1 MPTLRIWGT
10 RAEFVDQFDRAH
22 QIGQFTN
29 EAPQTLDFTI
39 EYERTF
45 SITSGATQKIYDTST
60 DISGFAF
67 ALVVVDSDGVEM
79 QMTTAAGAGDQK
91 FLETKL
97 RKNWGFTLHTDYS
110 RNGSSAVV
118 DTFAGTA
125 DTIDEIWLKATGT
138 GTCVA
143 KILAGKA

>member
-79 QMTTAAGAGDQK
+79 QMPTAAGAGDQK
-91 FLETKL
+91 FL
-97 RKNWGFTLHTDYS
+97 
-110 RNGSSAVV
+110 
-118 DTFAGTA
+118 
-125 DTIDEIWLKATGT
+125 
-138 GTCVA
+138 
-143 KILAGKA
+143 